1 MKMNLKNQMEVLRG
15 RVLNKWRDLVTLFL
29 FHKNKNLAL
38 IKEKIKDKDQ
48 IIKKD
53 IPNVVIAWSIIGI
66 IGLSL
71 IFYNQSYGKELTIFL
86 SNKPVL
92 SNISNLIYRIS
103 WEKDFEMEELKQ
115 GIELSKI
122 KEDRANVKAE
132 EADLARE
139 NAEEKTQEEVK
150 KRAQAEVAKGA
161 SDQKAKEEE
170 SKRKVE
176 ELARQVAEQEILANE
191 VEEEKMNADND
202 GDGLTYRQEL
212 DQGTLD
218 TDKDSDGD
226 NINDNEDAHPA
237 GGGRK
242 DPQYFE
248 WFYGGTNWTWTHSI
262 HDDWYQ
268 YYKNKTRTSHGLE
281 YVTENDPFIEE
292 IANMFK
298 KTANKEEYSV
308 TLFISSFVQ
317 GLSYVEDY
325 YTSFDEYPKYPIET
339 FIDRNGDCE
348 DTSYLAASIIDAA
361 GYGSA
366 LVELPGHMAIAIK
379 FSSSADGYYY
389 QLDDGRYYYLETTN
403 DEFELGDMPPEYK
416 NEKAKIIKVWDGSVF
431 YVYPKYEKPCDASSN
446 FSGYYTDGNDIYS
459 DSNCNNIA
467 YCVFY
472 EDLYYNYKSENFYWD
487 SSCNQI
493 VVKGCSKSTS
503 YSGYFTSGGEYYS
516 DSRCTQIA
524 RVCRSAT
531 YYSDRYWNGY
541 DFYWNSSCT
550 QKVVPGCD
558 KSYYY
563 TGYFYDGWDYYYD
576 YQCTQVAN
584 L

>member
-1 MKMNLKNQMEVLRG
+1 MNLKNQMEVLRG
-15 RVLNKWRDLVTLFL
+15 KALNKWRDLVTLFL
-29 FHKNKNLAL
+29 FYKNK
-38 IKEKIKDKDQ
+38 IV
-48 IIKKD
+48 KKN

-66 IGLSL
+66 IGSSF
-71 IFYNQSYGKELTIFL
+71 IFYSQSFGKELTKFL
-86 SNKPVL
+86 SDKPVL
-92 SNISNLIYRIS
+92 SNISSLIYKIS
-103 WEKDFEMEELKQ
+103 WEKDFEMEKLEQ
-115 GIELSKI
+115 EIELSKI
-122 KEDRANVKAE
+122 REERANTKAE
-132 EADLARE
+132 ESNLARE

-150 KRAQAEVAKGA
+150 KRAQAEVAKGV

-170 SKRKVE
+170 NKRKVE

-237 GGGRK
+237 GGGRW

-248 WFYGGTNWTWTHSI
+248 WSYGGTNWTWTHSI

-281 YVTENDPFIEE
+281 YVTEEDPFIKE
-292 IANMFK
+292 IAERFK
-298 KTANKEEYSV
+298 ENADNEGYSV
-308 TLFISSFVQ
+308 TLFIASFVQ

-379 FSSSADGYYY
+379 AVSSYDGYYY
-389 QLDDGRYYYLETTN
+389 QLDDGRYYFLETTN
-403 DEFELGDMPPEYK
+403 DKFKLGDMSSEYI
-416 NEKAKIIKVWDGSVF
+416 NEKAKVIKVWDGSVS
-431 YVYPKYEKPCDASSN
+431 YVFPQYEKPCDYSSD
-446 FSGYYTDGNDIYS
+446 FPGYYTDGSDIYS
-459 DSNCNNIA
+459 DSSCNSII

-472 EDLYYNYKSENFYWD
+472 EDWYYNYKTESFYWN
-487 SSCNQI
+487 SSCDQI

-503 YSGYFTSGGEYYS
+503 PSGYFIKSGEYYY
-516 DSRCTQIA
+516 DSQCSQQA
-524 RVCRSAT
+524 RVCRLST
-531 YYSDRYWNGY
+531 YSYDKYWDGY
-541 DFYWNSSCT
+541 DFYWDNSCS
-550 QKVVPGCD
+550 QRVVSGCE
-558 KSYYY
+558 KSSYYP
-563 TGYFYDGWDYYYD
+563 GYFYNSVNWYYD
-576 YQCTQVAN
+576 YQCTQVADF
-584 L
+584 